1 VDMEKAVQ
9 WDVTRSK
16 LTDFIGIVYTYTPMQ
31 ATVISETSMHI
42 YHTIRRYVSDGSSSN
57 V

>member
-1 VDMEKAVQ
+1 MEKAVQ